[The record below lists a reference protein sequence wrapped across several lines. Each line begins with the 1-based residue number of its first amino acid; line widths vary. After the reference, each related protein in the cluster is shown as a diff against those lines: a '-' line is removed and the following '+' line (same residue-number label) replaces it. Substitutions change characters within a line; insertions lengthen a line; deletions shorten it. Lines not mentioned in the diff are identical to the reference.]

1 MFDIFDEKEQP
12 KVYMADFE
20 ILALIPA
27 RGTNKFDSKTI
38 IIEKHPVLISNGQ
51 IASEKQMSSLF
62 RSVFDRF
69 IERSEFKKIRFKI
82 VKMDN
87 LKYMSNICYYFDYAV
102 D

>member
-27 RGTNKFDSKTI
+27 RGANKFDSKTI

-69 IERSEFKKIRFKI
+69 IERSEFEKIRFKI